1 MRSFPFFLSLGF
13 WFLQFCGCH
22 SLLQTAPR
30 QWFHTAPLTHRSPAL
45 WVLAKAVVSKYCGQ
59 GISRLYRSRCV
70 SGCVGLTRSCME
82 RCILNFA
89 FGWKLML
96 KPCVFVIE
104 PESLIFLS
112 WLISAPIKQLKHGQH
127 HSNHQLLVSA
137 SYCRNLVPADLLSL
151 DPTPASI
158 SDLFSPSGCF
168 LELLRRVPGPIPAQ
182 GLPWVQALPV
192 FNGFVGW
199 DLHVFVPNSSK
210 VETFCGQANLR
221 NLQEGFA
228 WARDESF
235 SMAALS
241 GKKSRARSLLQLLPG

>member
-1 MRSFPFFLSLGF
+1 MKNLFKVAKFKFLCLGKSWLWVENAIISFLSEPRLLVSAGL
-13 WFLQFCGCH
+13 WLSFLAPNCPETVVSH
-22 SLLQTAPR
+22 SSIN
-30 QWFHTAPLTHRSPAL
+30 LTHRSPAL

-59 GISRLYRSRCV
+59 GILRLYQSRSI

-82 RCILNFA
+82 RCSLNFA

-112 WLISAPIKQLKHGQH
+112 WLISASIKQLKHGQH
-127 HSNHQLLVSA
+127 HSNHQLLLSA

-158 SDLFSPSGCF
+158 SDLFSPGGCF
-168 LELLRRVPGPIPAQ
+168 LELLRRVPGPRPAH

-192 FNGFVGW
+192 VSGFVSW
-199 DLHVFVPNSSK
+199 DFTS
-210 VETFCGQANLR
+210 
-221 NLQEGFA
+221 
-228 WARDESF
+228 
-235 SMAALS
+235 LS
-241 GKKSRARSLLQLLPG
+241 